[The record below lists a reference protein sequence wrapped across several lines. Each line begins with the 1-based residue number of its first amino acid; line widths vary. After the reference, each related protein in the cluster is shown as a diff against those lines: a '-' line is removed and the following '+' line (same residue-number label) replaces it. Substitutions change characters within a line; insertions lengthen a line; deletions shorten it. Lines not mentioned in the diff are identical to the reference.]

1 MQGNIQ
7 PAPNRILGRV
17 LPGLQSIVMAEI
29 VRRFPVIERLVAV
42 LYRGI
47 EGSKKIGNEEDI
59 ESPNWLDCERSRRPG

>member
-1 MQGNIQ
+1 VQGNIQ
-7 PAPNRILGRV
+7 PAPNCILGRV

-47 EGSKKIGNEEDI
+47 EGSKKIGDEEDI
-59 ESPNWLDCERSRRPG
+59 ESPNWLDCERSRWPG